1 MQYVGAA
8 GDDASSV
15 LVIRLVG
22 EFSWI
27 TTGPPGHG
35 PATGNLITIVINAR
49 TGRTTDAGIE
59 RQSVPRLL
67 PGATLLY
74 QR

>member
-8 GDDASSV
+8 GGDTTSA

-35 PATGNLITIVINAR
+35 PATGNVITIVINAR
-49 TGRTTDAGIE
+49 TGRATDAGIE
-59 RQSVPRLL
+59 RQSDPRLH